1 MELSDSLHG
10 TIRQRLE
17 FRGLIGT
24 NSYRDMISYSKGRTV
39 VLAAALIGVFIILFA
54 APLLFLLTHMS

>member
-1 MELSDSLHG
+1 
-10 TIRQRLE
+10 
-17 FRGLIGT
+17 
-24 NSYRDMISYSKGRTV
+24 MISYSKGRTV